1 MATAGVLTIPTLP
14 NDFEN
19 TTRHVKRRQDLYQ
32 VENYTSLVL
41 DAQSFQFQAAAAA
54 QIFPLLSVGDVT
66 FKHPSSFLVTSPY
79 ILEDHLLDL
88 NRLPDVQDRILVL
101 ALTKLAPTRTD
112 YATAPFEDSFSW
124 HDVRTTI
131 GYLSEVAQQE
141 WRERDYYVV
150 IFRSK
155 LKKDFDAPLLWELD
169 RESHREAVESG
180 GLLKYWFGNT
190 DSENRNLAT
199 CKRNFDFPR

>member
-14 NDFEN
+14 NDFKN

-32 VENYTSLVL
+32 VENYTSLAL

-54 QIFPLLSVGDVT
+54 QIFPLLSVVDVT
-66 FKHPSSFLVTSPY
+66 FTHPSSFLVTSPY
-79 ILEDHLLDL
+79 ILQEHLLDL

-112 YATAPFEDSFSW
+112 YATAPYEDSFSW
-124 HDVRTTI
+124 NDVRTTI
-131 GYLSEVAQQE
+131 SYLSEVAQYE

-190 DSENRNLAT
+190 DSENQNLAT
-199 CKRNFDFPR
+199 CK